1 MSDNYT
7 IIDGLSVQRTFQ
19 SDESSGVHTPRH
31 RLGFGDIVLDAW
43 GIQKTS
49 LPHSLFHGLWT
60 FDIPENMWFVYQNNV
75 QVYGAARTNVISSE
89 GAAKVFTSGAV
100 TKAVLES
107 RECPRYQPNRGHL
120 PATALWC
127 PNPNADGV
135 REWGVLIDGNG
146 IVFRLVGDGTSHVL
160 YAALYCKG
168 EATETVEIDTSAIA
182 GFDVSK
188 GNVYDYQYQW
198 RGVGNY
204 KLFIN
209 LQLVHTFANLGTL
222 TRLSIKNPA
231 LPCYFMAENTGE
243 DVEMHIGCCDI
254 TSENGNDDR
263 EQPQVVAAS
272 KDAATGAVTNQPVV
286 SIYNPLLIGSNAN
299 TRTVVLDSISV
310 NSSLKGSFTVWVTRD
325 LSHITGGTFAAVAGS
340 GSLVEVNTA
349 ATAITAG
356 PRAIAVIQVEAGV
369 RSVERFTDNP
379 RIRFTLVRGDYL
391 IVTRT
396 VANNGTSDIVIRWG
410 EEI

>member
-1 MSDNYT
+1 
-7 IIDGLSVQRTFQ
+7 
-19 SDESSGVHTPRH
+19 
-31 RLGFGDIVLDAW
+31 
-43 GIQKTS
+43 
-49 LPHSLFHGLWT
+49 
-60 FDIPENMWFVYQNNV
+60 
-75 QVYGAARTNVISSE
+75 
-89 GAAKVFTSGAV
+89 
-100 TKAVLES
+100 
-107 RECPRYQPNRGHL
+107 
-120 PATALWC
+120 
-127 PNPNADGV
+127 
-135 REWGVLIDGNG
+135 
-146 IVFRLVGDGTSHVL
+146 
-160 YAALYCKG
+160 
-168 EATETVEIDTSAIA
+168 
-182 GFDVSK
+182 
-188 GNVYDYQYQW
+188 
-198 RGVGNY
+198 
-204 KLFIN
+204 
-209 LQLVHTFANLGTL
+209 
-222 TRLSIKNPA
+222 
-231 LPCYFMAENTGE
+231 
-243 DVEMHIGCCDI
+243 MHIGCCDI